1 MPLDGDDIV
10 LNKFVDTSNL
20 SEVLVFKVPAD
31 VGSLARATH
40 LVYCLCAKPQCY
52 LVLMDKVSRR

>member
-10 LNKFVDTSNL
+10 LNKFVDTSLL
-20 SEVLVFKVPAD
+20 SEVRI
-31 VGSLARATH
+31 GSLARATH
-40 LVYCLCAKPQCY
+40 LFVYCLCAKPQCY